1 MNTGPM
7 SVAQVHIQAASGC
20 LTSWLNS
27 SSLDKFG
34 AFNMFK
40 VFQSKGGQ
48 KHQKLWYSLWC
59 LWHPSRS
66 SRSRRSEGHRVRS
79 CLNWSYWRSGL
90 NNLCCS
96 KTKASLISTKP
107 NPPVCEHLQHCCN
120 ISNAGILFC
129 SNIASTPKSLAK
141 QSCAKSP
148 QRCPCALPAWRCAR
162 QSVAI
167 SPQAYPVATECNF
180 FTIEWSQHNPKK
192 CKIIFPL

>member
-1 MNTGPM
+1 
-7 SVAQVHIQAASGC
+7 
-20 LTSWLNS
+20 
-27 SSLDKFG
+27 
-34 AFNMFK
+34 MFK
-40 VFQSKGGQ
+40 VFMVFQSKGD
-48 KHQKLWYSLWC
+48 QKLWYSLWC
-59 LWHPSRS
+59 LWCLGHPSRS

-96 KTKASLISTKP
+96 KTKASLISTQP

-129 SNIASTPKSLAK
+129 SNSASTPKSLAK

-167 SPQAYPVATECNF
+167 NHLAWPVHACAYRKPFSKLQNAKQSPETETMKLSCLPVHPSTWE
-180 FTIEWSQHNPKK
+180 IYKS
-192 CKIIFPL
+192 LL